1 MEVHPQTIST
11 FELQSKPT
19 PFPSYPLD
27 ELDIS
32 SSSDLVSHDAFRSPD
47 TPESPSMGTQKPD
60 GSDSQNA
67 IVEPPPPKDGAHK
80 CDGYGG
86 YDDEP
91 LKTDMKSTLPVDPT
105 GKPCDAKAPVGAW
118 SDRAAVKVQKV
129 YRSYRT
135 RRRLADSA
143 VVAEELWWQA
153 IDYARLNHSTISFFN
168 FSKPESVASK
178 WSRVC
183 LNASKVGKGL
193 SKDAKAQQ
201 LAFQHWIE
209 AIDPR
214 HRYGHSLHVYY
225 EEWCKADAGQPFFYW
240 LDVGD
245 GKDLD
250 LQHCPRPKLRQQSI
264 KYLGPQEREN
274 YEYEVVEGKIFH
286 KQTADPLDTIRGSEG
301 VKWIFVMST
310 SKKLYAGRK
319 KKGVFHH
326 SSFLAGGATV
336 AAGRLVAE
344 QGILKSISPYSGH
357 YRPTDDRLDSILSL
371 LKENGVN
378 LNEVKIYKA
387 NEDSDSYDDNKLNG
401 GGASVEVLTNSETQK
416 LESPDKEE
424 KTPSSESTE
433 VPQTEAKNN
442 YQRTLSGGLQSP
454 RAEVPKSAILL
465 RINSKKALKSYQ
477 LGNQLSLKWSTGA
490 GPRIGCVADY
500 PVEVRVQA
508 LEMTNLSPR
517 FPPTPSSFRRMA
529 GLASPTASPTTHP
542 GSDIN
547 KGDGTHHD

>member
-1 MEVHPQTIST
+1 MEVHTQTVSS
-11 FELQSKPT
+11 FELQSNPP
-19 PFPSYPLD
+19 PFPSYSLD
-27 ELDIS
+27 EMNISS
-32 SSSDLVSHDAFRSPD
+32 SSSDLSSHDGFRSPD
-47 TPESPSMGTQKPD
+47 TPQSPSTGTPKPD
-60 GSDSQNA
+60 GSDSQNDL
-67 IVEPPPPKDGAHK
+67 VEPPPPVDGAQK
-80 CDGYGG
+80 YDGYKTTNLTL
-86 YDDEP
+86 EANNVES
-91 LKTDMKSTLPVDPT
+91 LKSCETN
-105 GKPCDAKAPVGAW
+105 APGPGGAW
-118 SDRAAVKVQKV
+118 SDRAAVRLQKV

-168 FSKPESVASK
+168 FLKPESVASK
-178 WSRVC
+178 WSRIC

-225 EEWCKADAGQPFFYW
+225 EEWCKADAGQPFFFW

-250 LQHCPRPKLRQQSI
+250 LKQCPRLKLRQQSI
-264 KYLGPQEREN
+264 KYLGPQERKQ
-274 YEYEVVEGKIFH
+274 YEYEVIEGKVIH
-286 KQTADPLDTIRGSEG
+286 KQTGDPLDTIRGSEG

-344 QGILKSISPYSGH
+344 DGVLKSISPYSGH
-357 YRPTDDRLDSILSL
+357 YRPTDDRLDSFLSL

-378 LNEVKIYKA
+378 LNEVQIYKA
-387 NEDSDSYDDNKLNG
+387 NEDSDCYDESKLNG
-401 GGASVEVLTNSETQK
+401 GGGSAERLTNSETK
-416 LESPDKEE
+416 ELEEIPDKEE

-433 VPQTEAKNN
+433 APQTEAKNN
-442 YQRTLSGGLQSP
+442 YKRTLSGGLQSP
-454 RAEVPKSAILL
+454 RAEVPKSAILQ

-508 LEMTNLSPR
+508 LELTNLSPR

-542 GSDIN
+542 APDIS
-547 KGDGTHHD
+547 KGDGTSGV